1 MTGTE
6 RIKSR
11 ILEDA
16 RAKAAEIEAQARQ
29 EAKEIMDLALAEAAK
44 KKEAV
49 LEKARAEG
57 AEAYRRIISTAGLEG
72 RKKILKTKQDMV
84 EAAFNKAMEK
94 VTSMPD
100 NEYQRFLEDM
110 AVSASS
116 KGTGEIVM
124 SERDLKRIDKKF
136 INKINTRLEKTGIK
150 GNLTLSKD
158 TIPSAGGFILKS
170 GDIEIN
176 STLEIIFEM
185 IRPEC
190 ESDVVKILFQEAAE

>member
-16 RAKAAEIEAQARQ
+16 RTKAAEIEAQAKQ
-29 EAKEIMDLALAEAAK
+29 EAKEIMDLALSEAAR
-44 KKEAV
+44 KKEAL
-49 LEKARAEG
+49 LEKAKAEG
-57 AEAYRRIISTAGLEG
+57 AEAYRRIISVAGLEG
-72 RKKILKTKQDMV
+72 RKQILKTKQDMV
-84 EAAFNKAMEK
+84 EAAFKKAVEK

-110 AVSASS
+110 AVNASS

-124 SERDLKRIDKKF
+124 SEKDLKRIDKKF
-136 INKINTRLEKTGIK
+136 INNINTRLEKSGIK
-150 GNLTLSKD
+150 GNLTLSKE
-158 TIPSAGGFILKS
+158 TIRSSGGFILKS
-170 GDIEIN
+170 GDVEIN

-185 IRPEC
+185 IRPAC
-190 ESDVVKILFQEAAE
+190 ESDVVKILFKEAAE

>member
-16 RAKAAEIEAQARQ
+16 KAKAAEIEAQAKQ
-29 EAKEIMDLALAEAAK
+29 EAKETMDLALAEAAK

-49 LEKARAEG
+49 LEKAKAEG

-84 EAAFNKAMEK
+84 EAAFRKAMEK

-100 NEYQRFLEDM
+100 NEYQRFLEDLV
-110 AVSASS
+110 VSASS

-136 INKINTRLEKTGIK
+136 INNVNTRLEKSGIK
-150 GNLTLSKD
+150 GNLTLSKE
-158 TIPSAGGFILKS
+158 TIPSSGGFILKS
-170 GDIEIN
+170 GEIEIN

-190 ESDVVKILFQEAAE
+190 ESDVVKVLFQEAAE

>member
-1 MTGTE
+1 MTGTD
-6 RIKSR
+6 RIKSK

-16 RAKAAEIEAQARQ
+16 RAKAAEIEAL
-29 EAKEIMDLALAEAAK
+29 AKEEAGKIMDLALAEAAK
-44 KKEAV
+44 KKEV
-49 LEKARAEG
+49 MLEKARAEG

-84 EAAFNKAMEK
+84 EAAFKKALEK

-100 NEYQRFLEDM
+100 KEYQRFLEDM
-110 AVSASS
+110 VVSVSS

-136 INKINTRLEKTGIK
+136 INNINTRLEKSGIK
-150 GNLTLSKD
+150 GNLTLSKE
-158 TIPSAGGFILKS
+158 TIKSSGGFILKS
-170 GDIEIN
+170 GDVEIN

-190 ESDVVKILFQEAAE
+190 ESDVVKILFQETTE